1 MKVKGFIFEDDQG
14 REFVMVCEQLSD
26 RSAKTFALR
35 GWQRRRLVPLQYTE
49 HEYRQ
54 IVSQVLLTLD
64 DLYSSLASTSEDMD
78 RTTFGKTDA
87 ANHVLG
93 VPMAEGNPV
102 KNYEARMG

>member
-49 HEYRQ
+49 QEYRQ
-54 IVSQVLLTLD
+54 IVAQVLLTLD
-64 DLYSSLASTSEDMD
+64 DLYSSLASTCEDTGC
-78 RTTFGKTDA
+78 TTFDKTDA
-87 ANHVLG
+87 AIQALK
-93 VPMAEGNPV
+93 VPKGEGNPV